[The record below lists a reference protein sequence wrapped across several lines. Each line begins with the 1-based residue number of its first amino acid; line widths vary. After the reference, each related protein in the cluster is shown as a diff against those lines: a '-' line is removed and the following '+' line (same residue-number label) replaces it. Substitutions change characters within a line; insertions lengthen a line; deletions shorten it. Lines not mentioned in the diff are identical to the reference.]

1 MTALATPVPRLPALA
16 GALLGLTMLLL
27 IRRYWGIDHDAT
39 LYLGQAL
46 AQRWPGNFGNDL
58 FFLHGSQ
65 GHYTLFPWL
74 TGWLVGWFDPIAV
87 FFWGGLAGLLLFA
100 AASWYCLRVLL
111 PEGQRYWAWLG
122 VLVLPSFYGRA
133 IIFSYAEPFLTPR
146 AFAEGL
152 CLVAIGLLSRGRH
165 VGAWACVLVAGM
177 LHPLQ
182 AIAGLL
188 VIWPWLVM
196 RDRRWLHAL
205 WLALPASLAG
215 LVGIEPFDG
224 LFAPLDGAWLA
235 TLRAI
240 NGQLFISGWAVM
252 DYRIMAFD
260 VLLLACAARIHAGA
274 FAPWCIAAVVGLGMG
289 IIASLLLVDVLHL
302 ALPAGLQLW
311 RVHWLA
317 HWFAMAALAV
327 LLFHAARRADAAQ
340 ALLLVLT
347 GLLAWGAAEWIWL
360 PFGLLYIAW
369 PGLATRVRPHVRR
382 LLGWLFGLG
391 ILLLLLQYVG
401 TELANFR
408 MAHGRLD
415 LYALDRRLFAF
426 PLLALG
432 LPLAGV
438 YLWRNATS
446 TARSALLVLVLCPA
460 IVVAATRWDI
470 RAPSRRALDAHAH
483 VPALFGAT
491 IPGDALVYWDG
502 VGLLGTWSVL
512 RRADYYDPQQL
523 SGLVFNKGTVDDASG
538 RIARMTPLMTES
550 MACEQARAA
559 SEPHVRCRISD
570 TSMQQA
576 CGAGALPRPDYLVL
590 PYRQPQRSLGSWT
603 MEDTSTGEAIATYW
617 LYRCTDVMTGGAN
630 GQPATPAA
638 TNAKSSGP
646 VVAH

>member
-1 MTALATPVPRLPALA
+1 MTPATTPGSRHLHWLA

-46 AQRWPGNFGNDL
+46 EQRWPENFGNDL

-74 TGWLVGWFDPIAV
+74 TSWLVGWLDPIAV
-87 FFWGGLAGLLLFA
+87 FFWGGLAGLALFA

-165 VGAWACVLVAGM
+165 AGAWACLLVAGL

-182 AIAGLL
+182 AIAGVL

-196 RDRRWLHAL
+196 GDRRWLHAV
-205 WLALPASLAG
+205 WLALPVAVAG
-215 LVGIEPFDG
+215 LAGIEPFAG

-240 NGQLFISGWAVM
+240 NGQLFITGWAVM
-252 DYRIMAFD
+252 DYRILAFD
-260 VLLLACAARIHAGA
+260 VLLLACAARTQGGA
-274 FAPWCIAAVVGLGMG
+274 FSAWCIAALAGLGMG
-289 IIASLLLVDVLHL
+289 IAASLLLVDLLHL

-317 HWFAMAALAV
+317 HWFAMAAMAL
-327 LLFHAARRADAAQ
+327 LLFHASTRRDAAH

-347 GLLAWGAAEWIWL
+347 ALLAWGPVEWIWL
-360 PFGLLYIAW
+360 PFALLYIAW
-369 PGLATRVRPHVRR
+369 PGLETRVRPHVRR
-382 LLGWLFGLG
+382 LLGWMFGFG
-391 ILLLLLQYVG
+391 ILILLLQYVG

-432 LPLAGV
+432 LPLAGLH
-438 YLWRNATS
+438 LWKHATQTS
-446 TARSALLVLVLCPA
+446 RAVLLLVLCPA
-460 IVVAATRWDI
+460 IVVAAARWDI
-470 RAPSRRALDAHAH
+470 RAPSRRALDAQANM
-483 VPALFGAT
+483 PALFGTA
-491 IPGDALVYWDG
+491 IPDDALVYWDG

-523 SGLVFNKGTVDDASG
+523 SGLVFNKGTVDDASV
-538 RIARMTPLMTES
+538 RITRMTPLMTES
-550 MACEQARAA
+550 MACEQASAT
-559 SEPHVRCRISD
+559 SDQDPGCRISD
-570 TSMQQA
+570 ASMQRA
-576 CGAGALPRPDYLVL
+576 CGAGSLPKPDYLIL
-590 PYRQPQRSLGSWT
+590 PHRQAQHSLGSWT
-603 MEDTSTGEAIATYW
+603 MEDPSTGQAIATYW
-617 LYRCTDVMTGGAN
+617 LYRCADVMKDGTA
-630 GQPATPAA
+630 GQPAAA
-638 TNAKSSGP
+638 NGVKSPGLI
-646 VVAH
+646 VGR